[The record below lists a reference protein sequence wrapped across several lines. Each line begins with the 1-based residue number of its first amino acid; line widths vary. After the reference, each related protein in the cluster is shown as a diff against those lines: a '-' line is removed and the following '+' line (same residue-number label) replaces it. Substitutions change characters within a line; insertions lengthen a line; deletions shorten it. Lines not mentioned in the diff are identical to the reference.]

1 MTAFI
6 SQPHSTPH
14 PRTSNGLSGGAKI
27 TFLPSL
33 EINTQRRQTRLSPVP
48 LERLRFS
55 VVSPPPPP
63 PNPLKNTQEGNLC
76 CRSASPPHFVCWAVL
91 HFKTFPLTLSC
102 GFKKETISLI
112 FSLDNDVWF
121 WRGKKKK
128 THHQT
133 RFSGIIIKEASPG
146 PPAPVSPRTSTIS
159 TQAVCLSKAAE
170 VAAASPERA
179 RPRGEV

>member
-63 PNPLKNTQEGNLC
+63 PNPLKNIQEGNLC

-128 THHQT
+128 HTT
-133 RFSGIIIKEASPG
+133 KPG
-146 PPAPVSPRTSTIS
+146 FQGLSLRRLLLGHPLQSLPALLP
-159 TQAVCLSKAAE
+159 
-170 VAAASPERA
+170 
-179 RPRGEV
+179 